1 MVSRMLRKDSIVGRK
16 LGHYHIVEKIGEGGM
31 GEVYRARDEHLDCD
45 VAIKVLS
52 PGSVNDES
60 ARKRFH
66 KEARALSSLNHPT
79 IATIHDFDTQE
90 GLDFLVMEYI
100 PGIAL
105 TEKLAAGPLPEREV
119 LRLGMQLAEGL
130 ATLHEHGVV
139 HRDLK
144 PSNLR
149 LTSDGRLKILDFGLA
164 KLRRPVTGSAV
175 TESFSQTEAMAGTLL
190 YMAPE
195 QLLGEEIDARIDIHA
210 AGSVMYEM
218 ATGRRTFA
226 EVERSQLIG
235 AILRMQPVPPTILN
249 PKLSAELERIIGKCL
264 EKEPG
269 NRYQSAKDMGI
280 DLQRLGMARPGRAVP
295 KPRRRKT
302 ILLGLTGLLVT
313 VVLLALGVDRWRER
327 LLGKAGGPQIRSLA
341 VLPLTNLSGDPEQ
354 EYFADGMTEA
364 LITDLSKIGALK
376 VISRTSVMQ
385 YKGVQKPLPQIAHE
399 LGVEGMIEG
408 SVLRVGNR
416 VRISAQ
422 LINAPS
428 DTHMWSESYER
439 DLRDVLV
446 LQGEIARA
454 IADEVQAKLTTQ
466 EQVRLGSTRLV
477 DPEAHLAYLKGRYY
491 WNKRTEEAIR
501 KAIAYFQQAVSK
513 DPQYAL
519 AYAGL
524 ADSYLVLGVYSGASS
539 QDTYNQSK
547 AAATKALQ
555 IDDNLAEAHTALAV
569 IRGVE
574 QWDLSGA
581 LREFARAIQLNPN
594 YATAHQWYA
603 EYLICTGDS
612 EKAIA
617 EIGRAQEL
625 DPLSLV
631 INSTYGFIIFQAR
644 RYDDAA
650 VQLKK
655 TLEMDANFYPAHQL
669 LGDLYEQKGM
679 FEEAIEEHHR
689 AATLVGESSVE
700 ANRRALLLR
709 TAHAKNGAKA
719 YWDQRLQLALKDG
732 NQSKDLPY
740 DVTDSSPYH
749 LAVLFAR
756 TGQND
761 AAIGLLQKAF
771 NEHDYR
777 LYYLKTTPAFDQLR
791 SDPRVVDLMHW
802 IGVTQ

>member
-1 MVSRMLRKDSIVGRK
+1 
-16 LGHYHIVEKIGEGGM
+16 
-31 GEVYRARDEHLDCD
+31 
-45 VAIKVLS
+45 
-52 PGSVNDES
+52 
-60 ARKRFH
+60 
-66 KEARALSSLNHPT
+66 
-79 IATIHDFDTQE
+79 
-90 GLDFLVMEYI
+90 MEYI